1 MTGGTGGGTARWASG
16 GTGGGTARETG
27 GGVAGGTAREAT
39 QDAGGGAVRAAAECA
54 SHAAPSARPVIPDT
68 PTRRH
73 MLTLGTAGLAGI
85 AFAALTGCSTMSTS
99 SVTEPDSFDAPLP
112 IPPLAESRME
122 HGIRTF
128 TLRAQAGRWQ
138 FRPGQDTATPAAT
151 WGFNGPYGG
160 PTLRAKV
167 GERVAVEVTNDLPEP
182 TSTHWHGMHLPAE
195 MDGGPH
201 QMIAAGDTWR
211 AEWVIDQ
218 APCSLWYHPHP
229 HGATERHVYRGLA
242 GMFWL
247 DPAEGS
253 EEAALQQGLP
263 HTYGVDDIPVVLT
276 DKSFDEDGELI
287 IDDGGN
293 EVGFLGNVLA
303 VNGVVGARLDVRTTL
318 VRLRILNASTA
329 RTYSLGL
336 ADRQLLLVATDGG
349 LLREPVRL
357 DRVRLSPAE
366 RAEVLVE
373 MQAGQ
378 ELMLH
383 SFEPDL
389 GRVAA
394 PFAVGAND
402 SFDVLRLRA
411 AGELA
416 TSAEVP
422 RTLASFGLD
431 ASAAA
436 VRRRFELQGRTINGQ
451 RMKMSRI
458 DETMVVG
465 TTELW
470 TVRNLDLS
478 PHNFHVHDVQFE
490 VVAIDGSAPPAE
502 LGGRKD
508 TVYLEPHRD
517 YELLMRF
524 EDYTD
529 PQWPYMYHCHL
540 LRHED
545 EGLMGQFVVVAPGQ
559 AADPSLVS
567 GHEHG

>member
-1 MTGGTGGGTARWASG
+1 
-16 GTGGGTARETG
+16 
-27 GGVAGGTAREAT
+27 
-39 QDAGGGAVRAAAECA
+39 
-54 SHAAPSARPVIPDT
+54 
-68 PTRRH
+68 
-73 MLTLGTAGLAGI
+73 
-85 AFAALTGCSTMSTS
+85 
-99 SVTEPDSFDAPLP
+99 
-112 IPPLAESRME
+112 
-122 HGIRTF
+122 
-128 TLRAQAGRWQ
+128 
-138 FRPGQDTATPAAT
+138 
-151 WGFNGPYGG
+151 
-160 PTLRAKV
+160 
-167 GERVAVEVTNDLPEP
+167 VTNDLPES

-201 QMIAAGDTWR
+201 QMIEPGETWR
-211 AEWVIDQ
+211 AEWVVDQ
-218 APCSLWYHPHP
+218 APCTLWYHPHP

-247 DPAEGS
+247 DPAAGS
-253 EEAALQQGLP
+253 EQADVQAQLP
-263 HTYGVDDIPVVLT
+263 HTYGVDDIPLVIA
-276 DKSFDEDGELI
+276 DKSFHDAGELI

-293 EVGFLGNVLA
+293 EVGFLGDVVT
-303 VNGVVGARLDVRTTL
+303 VNGVAGARLDVSTQW

-329 RTYSLGL
+329 RTYALGF
-336 ADRQLLLVATDGG
+336 ADRHVLMIASDGG
-349 LLREPVRL
+349 MLRSPVRTG
-357 DRVRLSPAE
+357 RVRLSPAE

-373 MQAGQ
+373 LQPGE

-416 TSAEVP
+416 PSAEMP
-422 RTLASFGLD
+422 ERLASFGPD
-431 ASAAA
+431 ASAVA
-436 VRRRFELQGRTINGQ
+436 VRRRFELQGRTINGR
-451 RMKMSRI
+451 RMEMSRI

-470 TVRNLDLS
+470 TVRNMDLS

-490 VVAIDGSAPPAE
+490 VVAIDGDTPPAE

-524 EDYTD
+524 QDYTD

-545 EGLMGQFVVVAPGQ
+545 EGLMGQFVVVAPGEE
-559 AADPSLVS
+559 ADPSLVS
-567 GHEHG
+567 GHEHGRNPPL